1 MENQWSRC
9 EAGRKEAEINQRRCR
24 RKRLRDGE
32 GGEDRK
38 RRKETKGSREKEGG
52 TCGRER
58 EELTGEGDVEAQ
70 RGSVEGAPKN

>member
-1 MENQWSRC
+1 MRGG
-9 EAGRKEAEINQRRCR
+9 AKGGRDKPKEVPKEASAGWR
-24 RKRLRDGE
+24 G

-38 RRKETKGSREKEGG
+38 RRKETKGNREKEGG

-58 EELTGEGDVEAQ
+58 EELKGEGDVEAQ